1 MKIHNTILTVIQFSF
16 YELVHGRN
24 ELWISYIFEIF
35 KLLMDGEKKTIV
47 KPTLRNYIR
56 MRSCANR
63 SMM

>member
-35 KLLMDGEKKTIV
+35 ELLMNGEKK
-47 KPTLRNYIR
+47 LL
-56 MRSCANR
+56 
-63 SMM
+63 